1 MKSNIYYIYDYI
13 YEICKIA
20 IYSHETTIYAEY
32 VSFHNLCLY
41 TFKKIFIIKYIYW
54 LLCVE
59 SHLR

>member
-13 YEICKIA
+13 YEICKNA

-41 TFKKIFIIKYIYW
+41 TFIKKKNYYKIY
-54 LLCVE
+54 LLIVVC
-59 SHLR
+59 

>member
-41 TFKKIFIIKYIYW
+41 TFKFFFYYKIY
-54 LLCVE
+54 LLIVVC
-59 SHLR
+59 

>member
-13 YEICKIA
+13 YEICKNA

-41 TFKKIFIIKYIYW
+41 TFIKKK
-54 LLCVE
+54 LL
-59 SHLR
+59 